1 MILAGCDN
9 PKSLESFTPEM
20 ASFSNEFDFDPLRGP
35 VKDFSQ
41 TLMSE
46 NGEVAKQVTGTLSQE
61 GCFDTL
67 ELHDLENNT
76 GLALVL
82 DANYYR
88 DAQTLEKKVQL
99 QGKCQL
105 AALPS
110 AGVTWETDDNG
121 FVVSATGKEMKVE
134 YRYDSE
140 GYPLGKTTINSQN
153 TLSVTAK
160 PSADPR
166 KKLDYT
172 AVSRV
177 DDRQVGNVT
186 QSCEYDAYANLLTA
200 GLLSSMRAL
209 SRQCPTITPL
219 KIVSITTKPGAVRL
233 SVTTAP
239 RLLRGGFQERRT
251 GRLCSSRYCCWKIH
265 MRMVLRYSPLMKNS

>member
-9 PKSLESFTPEM
+9 PKSPESFTPEM

-88 DAQTLEKKVQL
+88 DAQTLEKK
-99 QGKCQL
+99 
-105 AALPS
+105 
-110 AGVTWETDDNG
+110 
-121 FVVSATGKEMKVE
+121 
-134 YRYDSE
+134 
-140 GYPLGKTTINSQN
+140 
-153 TLSVTAK
+153 
-160 PSADPR
+160 
-166 KKLDYT
+166 
-172 AVSRV
+172 
-177 DDRQVGNVT
+177 
-186 QSCEYDAYANLLTA
+186 
-200 GLLSSMRAL
+200 
-209 SRQCPTITPL
+209 
-219 KIVSITTKPGAVRL
+219 GAVTGE
-233 SVTTAP
+233 VPA
-239 RLLRGGFQERRT
+239 GGVAFG
-251 GRLCSSRYCCWKIH
+251 GRDLGNGRQRFCGIGDGQRDEG
-265 MRMVLRYSPLMKNS
+265 RVPL

>member
-82 DANYYR
+82 DAIITGMLRRWKKRCSYR
-88 DAQTLEKKVQL
+88 
-99 QGKCQL
+99 G
-105 AALPS
+105 S
-110 AGVTWETDDNG
+110 ASW
-121 FVVSATGKEMKVE
+121 
-134 YRYDSE
+134 RRC
-140 GYPLGKTTINSQN
+140 L
-153 TLSVTAK
+153 
-160 PSADPR
+160 R
-166 KKLDYT
+166 
-172 AVSRV
+172 
-177 DDRQVGNVT
+177 
-186 QSCEYDAYANLLTA
+186 
-200 GLLSSMRAL
+200 RA
-209 SRQCPTITPL
+209 
-219 KIVSITTKPGAVRL
+219 
-233 SVTTAP
+233 
-239 RLLRGGFQERRT
+239 
-251 GRLCSSRYCCWKIH
+251 
-265 MRMVLRYSPLMKNS
+265 

>member
-1 MILAGCDN
+1 MMINIFSSRDTCEETPLLTLLCMILAGCDN

-35 VKDFSQ
+35 VRDFSQ

-88 DAQTLEKKVQL
+88 DAQTLEKK
-99 QGKCQL
+99 CSYR
-105 AALPS
+105 S
-110 AGVTWETDDNG
+110 ASWRRCLRRRDRETDDNG

-166 KKLDYT
+166 KSWIT
-172 AVSRV
+172 
-177 DDRQVGNVT
+177 RQ
-186 QSCEYDAYANLLTA
+186 SA
-200 GLLSSMRAL
+200 GWMID
-209 SRQCPTITPL
+209 TGHTE
-219 KIVSITTKPGAVRL
+219 
-233 SVTTAP
+233 
-239 RLLRGGFQERRT
+239 LR
-251 GRLCSSRYCCWKIH
+251 I
-265 MRMVLRYSPLMKNS
+265 

>member
-88 DAQTLEKKVQL
+88 DAQTLEK
-99 QGKCQL
+99 
-105 AALPS
+105 S
-110 AGVTWETDDNG
+110 AVTGEVPAGGVAFGGRD
-121 FVVSATGKEMKVE
+121 
-134 YRYDSE
+134 
-140 GYPLGKTTINSQN
+140 LGDGRQRFCGIGDGQR
-153 TLSVTAK
+153 
-160 PSADPR
+160 DE
-166 KKLDYT
+166 
-172 AVSRV
+172 SRV
-177 DDRQVGNVT
+177 
-186 QSCEYDAYANLLTA
+186 
-200 GLLSSMRAL
+200 
-209 SRQCPTITPL
+209 PL
-219 KIVSITTKPGAVRL
+219 
-233 SVTTAP
+233 
-239 RLLRGGFQERRT
+239 
-251 GRLCSSRYCCWKIH
+251 
-265 MRMVLRYSPLMKNS
+265 

>member
-1 MILAGCDN
+1 MKKPLLLTLLCMILAGCDN

-160 PSADPR
+160 PSVDPR

-186 QSCEYDAYANLLTA
+186 QSCEYDAYANPVDCRLVIVDESVKPA
-200 GLLSSMRAL
+200 VSHHY
-209 SRQCPTITPL
+209 TI
-219 KIVSITTKPGAVRL
+219 
-233 SVTTAP
+233 
-239 RLLRGGFQERRT
+239 
-251 GRLCSSRYCCWKIH
+251 
-265 MRMVLRYSPLMKNS
+265 KNRIDYY